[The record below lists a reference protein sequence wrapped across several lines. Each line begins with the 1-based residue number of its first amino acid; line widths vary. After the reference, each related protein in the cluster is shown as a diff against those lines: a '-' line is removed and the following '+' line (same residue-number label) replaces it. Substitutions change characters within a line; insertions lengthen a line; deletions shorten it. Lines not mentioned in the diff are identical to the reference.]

1 MEAGTM
7 EVKELIRKEMEDW
20 EDEEVSRAWFKAF
33 SSQKSNWEP
42 TYHFRNHLLFSIAR
56 AFPHSHPFTFP
67 GTPFISLS
75 LSLSLS
81 LSQFIVSDYL
91 GFFFFFKGEEQL
103 VQSQWIDPF
112 G

>member
-7 EVKELIRKEMEDW
+7 EVKELIRKEIEDW

-33 SSQKSNWEP
+33 SGQKSNWEP
-42 TYHFRNHLLFSIAR
+42 TYRFRNHLLFSIAR
-56 AFPHSHPFTFP
+56 AFPHSHHFTFP

-81 LSQFIVSDYL
+81 LSIYSFWL
-91 GFFFFFKGEEQL
+91 FGFFFFF
-103 VQSQWIDPF
+103 
-112 G
+112 

>member
-81 LSQFIVSDYL
+81 LSIYSFWL
-91 GFFFFFKGEEQL
+91 FGFFFFF
-103 VQSQWIDPF
+103 
-112 G
+112 